1 MTTGEVTTLIE
12 IPRGSNQ
19 KYEWDRETGLFVLDR
34 VLGEGLYY
42 PYAYGLIKNTL
53 GGDGDEIDT
62 LLVSAHA
69 FQTGDEVEC
78 MILGV
83 LLMEDEKG
91 PDEKLLVVPRDAV
104 ENDLSD
110 LSNECLDE
118 IREFFINYKKPDFPT
133 KWSRVHGFGDRARA
147 LELYH
152 ESVRRFLTT
161 TVVACGNS

>member
-1 MTTGEVTTLIE
+1 MTTGGVTTLIE

-19 KYEWDRETGLFVLDR
+19 KYEWDRETGVFVLDR

-42 PYAYGLIKNTL
+42 PYAYGLIQNTL

-62 LLVSAHA
+62 LLVSNHHA

-78 MILGV
+78 TILGV

-118 IREFFINYKKPDFPT
+118 IREFFTNYKKPDFPT
-133 KWSRVHGFGDRARA
+133 KWSKVHGFGDRARA
-147 LELYH
+147 MELYH
-152 ESVRRFLTT
+152 ESVRRYLRRTT
-161 TVVACGNS
+161 ARENS

>member
-1 MTTGEVTTLIE
+1 MIE

-19 KYEWDRETGLFVLDR
+19 KYEWDRDTGVFVLDR

-42 PYAYGLIKNTL
+42 PYAYGLIQNTL

-62 LLVSAHA
+62 LLVSNHHA

-78 MILGV
+78 TILGV

-110 LSNECLDE
+110 LSNECLNE
-118 IREFFINYKKPDFPT
+118 IREFFTNYKKPDFPN
-133 KWSRVHGFGDRARA
+133 KWSKVHGFGDRVKAM
-147 LELYH
+147 ELYH
-152 ESVRRFLTT
+152 ESVRRYLRRT
-161 TVVACGNS
+161 AARENS